1 MLRVYVLKFNGPMNT
16 IPLFFKKYFKIAFL
30 AFVATLSACAI
41 VPPVQEMSD
50 ARQALDAA
58 RKAGAEAHA
67 SKDLQSAE
75 ALLQNAEHALQEGD
89 YKQAR
94 KNAEAAQSRAVAA
107 QDKALNE

>member
-1 MLRVYVLKFNGPMNT
+1 MLRVYVLKFNGAMNT
-16 IPLFFKKYFKIAFL
+16 ILFFLKKHFKNAFL
-30 AFVATLSACAI
+30 VFSLMLSACAT

-58 RKAGAEAHA
+58 RTAGAEAHA
-67 SKDLQSAE
+67 SKDLESAE

-94 KNAEAAQSRAVAA
+94 KDAEAAQARAVAA
-107 QDKALNE
+107 QDKTLNK

>member
-1 MLRVYVLKFNGPMNT
+1 MNT
-16 IPLFFKKYFKIAFL
+16 IPLFFKKRLQRFFL
-30 AFVATLSACAI
+30 ASVLMLSACATI
-41 VPPVQEMSD
+41 PPVQEMSD

-58 RKAGAEAHA
+58 RKAGAEIHA

-94 KNAEAAQSRAVAA
+94 KDAEAAQSQAVVA

>member
-1 MLRVYVLKFNGPMNT
+1 MNT
-16 IPLFFKKYFKIAFL
+16 ISLFFKKHFKISFL
-30 AFVATLSACAI
+30 AFALVLSACAT

-50 ARQALDAA
+50 ARQALNAA
-58 RKAGAEAHA
+58 RKAGAEVHA

-94 KNAEAAQSRAVAA
+94 RDAEAAQSKAVVA
-107 QDKALNE
+107 QDKALSE